1 MGVEKRK
8 KSRASS
14 ASRAEKHMFG
24 HSQDHDD
31 EEDVSYFGTE
41 PSVPLYMFVLGGKE
55 QGQVTVFKRPVSVW
69 KLQLAPNI
77 F

>member
-14 ASRAEKHMFG
+14 ASRAEKH
-24 HSQDHDD
+24 SQDLDD

-41 PSVPLYMFVLGGKE
+41 LSVPLYMFVLGGKE

-69 KLQLAPNI
+69 KLQLAPDI